1 MGVRATPMTD
11 IEQLKRDHDG
21 LYWKV
26 IHLERKVNSLE
37 SEVRRLRK

>member
-1 MGVRATPMTD
+1 MSAEYKL
-11 IEQLKRDHDG
+11 EQLKRDHDG

-26 IHLERKVNSLE
+26 IRLEHKVNSLE